1 MISSL
6 PPRRIKCVS
15 CGADLRKAVSFSALE
30 PVAKNKSLQGSI
42 DWQRYD
48 LCESCFEAQEH
59 ASIFWKSADAVVKRV
74 RPDLH
79 NKRLIELICCFEEA
93 ASDIQIGSKR
103 YNEEKPSLD
112 SAVVYLL
119 GEYLVRCKLL
129 RCIRRQGMTEF
140 KEVKTGRTYTL
151 STPQV
156 EVLQEAKL
164 RLEELLPGVK

>member
-30 PVAKNKSLQGSI
+30 PVAKNKPLQGST

-48 LCESCFEAQEH
+48 LCGSCFEAQKH
-59 ASIFWKSADAVVKRV
+59 ASIFWKSADAVGKRV
-74 RPDLH
+74 QPDLH
-79 NKRLIELICCFEEA
+79 NEQLIGLICHFEEA

-103 YNEEKPSLD
+103 YDEASSVD

-129 RCIRRQGMTEF
+129 RCIRRQEITEF
-140 KEVKTGRTYTL
+140 KELKTGRTYTL

-156 EVLQEAKL
+156 EVLQDARL
-164 RLEELLPGVK
+164 RLEELLAGVR